1 MVFEQMQS
9 TYCHCYQRICA
20 REITF
25 FFFHFDRVWYLPTM
39 KSRSKN
45 SVSLYFIEMMLTE
58 AVSVFIKW
66 YNYPAGD
73 SSNIYPSDMSVKV
86 LNWHR

>member
-1 MVFEQMQS
+1 
-9 TYCHCYQRICA
+9 
-20 REITF
+20 
-25 FFFHFDRVWYLPTM
+25 
-39 KSRSKN
+39 
-45 SVSLYFIEMMLTE
+45 MLTE